1 MCTFVGGGA
10 RGWAVVVRATAA
22 GGGGGF
28 SRFSSK
34 LASGRLSLNMLFKL

>member
-1 MCTFVGGGA
+1 MCTYVGGGA

-34 LASGRLSLNMLFKL
+34 WSSGRLNMLFKYV